1 MLDLEQCPFCNGKLE
16 IVTLNC
22 SSGGTPCY
30 CFRCTKCGGIRR
42 FGTLN
47 PADICRECELSGNP
61 KLAKA
66 VEMLDRFD
74 NLLQKEINKN
84 AELSQKVRLLEQAG
98 DRIVKLVNEVYTMC
112 GGPCILQ
119 DAVKEWESTKEEAE

>member
-16 IVTLNC
+16 IVTMNC

-47 PADICRECELSGNP
+47 PADICRECELPG
-61 KLAKA
+61 KTRQLEEAIKDLIKA
-66 VEMLDRFD
+66 V
-74 NLLQKEINKN
+74 N
-84 AELSQKVRLLEQAG
+84 ASNFCDTCSEEFGDLACSECPWHQAKIKAIRLL
-98 DRIVKLVNEVYTMC
+98 
-112 GGPCILQ
+112 
-119 DAVKEWESTKEEAE
+119 TKEEE

>member
-1 MLDLEQCPFCNGKLE
+1 MLDLEQCPFCKGKLE

-47 PADICRECELSGNP
+47 PADLCRECERNP
-61 KLAKA
+61 EISK
-66 VEMLDRFD
+66 EMHD
-74 NLLQKEINKN
+74 LLCDVLTDCDIADGMRAEITR
-84 AELSQKVRLLEQAG
+84 V
-98 DRIVKLVNEVYTMC
+98 VK
-112 GGPCILQ
+112 I
-119 DAVKEWESTKEEAE
+119 WEEESE

>member
-16 IVTLNC
+16 IATLNC

-47 PADICRECELSGNP
+47 PVDICRECELSGNLN
-61 KLAKA
+61 LAKA

-74 NLLQKEINKN
+74 RLLQKEIHKSTELERKVRELGAEN
-84 AELSQKVRLLEQAG
+84 AELKNMIGDWQAR
-98 DRIVKLVNEVYTMC
+98 DQMRISGYR
-112 GGPCILQ
+112 
-119 DAVKEWESTKEEAE
+119 TKEE

>member
-47 PADICRECELSGNP
+47 PADICRECELPGKTRQLEEAIKDLIKAVNASNFCDTCSEEFGDLACSECP
-61 KLAKA
+61 WHQAKIKAIRLLAK
-66 VEMLDRFD
+66 E
-74 NLLQKEINKN
+74 
-84 AELSQKVRLLEQAG
+84 
-98 DRIVKLVNEVYTMC
+98 
-112 GGPCILQ
+112 
-119 DAVKEWESTKEEAE
+119 ESE